1 MDRSLFMTASE
12 NGLITGADGLTRCWW
27 PGADPDYLRY
37 HDEEWARPVT
47 EDQRLFEKV
56 SLEAFQCG
64 LSWLTILRKRENF
77 RAAFDHFDFEK
88 IARYDEKK
96 AAQLVTDAGIVRHR
110 GKISATINNAQQA
123 LVLRDEFGSLHAYFA
138 QYIPLDH
145 PEEISLAFAR
155 QHSTSPESKAMA
167 KDLKKRGWKFVGPTT
182 AYAFMQAMGL
192 LNDHLS
198 GCHVREKIT
207 LEQQKVYP
215 RQQL

>member
-1 MDRSLFMTASE
+1 MTIPK
-12 NGLITGADGLTRCWW
+12 NGLIIGPDGLPRCWW
-27 PGADPDYLRY
+27 SGNDPDYLRY

-77 RAAFDHFDFEK
+77 RTAFDHFDFEK
-88 IARYDEKK
+88 VARYGDEKIT
-96 AAQLVTDAGIVRHR
+96 QLLENAGIVRHL
-110 GKISATINNAQQA
+110 GKISATISNARQA
-123 LVLRDEFGSLHAYFA
+123 LELREEFGSLHAYFL

-145 PEEISLAFAR
+145 PEEISHNFAR
-155 QHSTSPESKAMA
+155 QHTTNPESTAMA
-167 KDLKKRGWKFVGPTT
+167 KDLKRRGWKFVGPTT

-198 GCHVREKIT
+198 GCHVREHIT
-207 LEQQKVYP
+207 HEQDRVYP
-215 RQQL
+215 RNLM